1 MKFPEKPLL
10 FATRADWR
18 AWLEAHHAT
27 EAEAW
32 LLHYKKGVA
41 KQSVRYQEAVEE
53 ALCFGW
59 IDSTGKSVD
68 TEKFVLRY
76 SPRKRNSV
84 WAESNK
90 QRVAKLIREGRM
102 TPAGLATIEEA
113 KANGEWDAATA
124 REDVSTVP
132 ADLAAALKKRKG
144 AWQAFAA
151 WAPSRKKMY
160 LHWINSAK
168 RAETREKRIRAV
180 VEMAVGKEPP
190 VSS

>member
-10 FATRADWR
+10 FPTRAAWR
-18 AWLEAHHAT
+18 AWLEQHHAT
-27 EAEAW
+27 ATEAW
-32 LLHYKKGVA
+32 LLHYKMGVA

-68 TEKFVLRY
+68 AEKFVLRY
-76 SPRKRNSV
+76 SPRKRRSV
-84 WAESNK
+84 WSESNK

-102 TPAGLATIEEA
+102 TPAGLAKIEEA
-113 KANGEWDAATA
+113 KASGEWDTASA
-124 REDVSTVP
+124 REDVSAVP
-132 ADLAAALKKRKG
+132 ADLATALKRRKG
-144 AWQAFAA
+144 AWKAFEA

-160 LHWINSAK
+160 LHWISSAK

-180 VEMAVGKEPP
+180 VEMAAGKEPP